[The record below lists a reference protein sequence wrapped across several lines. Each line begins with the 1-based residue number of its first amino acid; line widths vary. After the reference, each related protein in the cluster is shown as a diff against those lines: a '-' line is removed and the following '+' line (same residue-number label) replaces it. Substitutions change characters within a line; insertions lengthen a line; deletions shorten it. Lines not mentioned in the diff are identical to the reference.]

1 MSPSKGAARI
11 PAEGGSVSHRR
22 ARLLPLRTV
31 PQDIAQDIALI
42 KPLQV
47 AIEAAHA
54 ASEPILERFRA
65 ADLSVDNKGDG
76 SPVSEAD
83 KAAEKIIRHILSGAF
98 PSIDIYGEEE
108 GFEDTGSTYR
118 WVVDPIDGTLSF
130 VAGIPLFGTLIALE
144 ERASGKSLL
153 GVIHLPALG
162 ETYAGGRGLG
172 VRCNETELAIREDQ
186 TVHSDNPFTS
196 AIISA
201 GDPLQFQHAGCAG
214 DHAKLSLNPLFR
226 GYSDCFG
233 HAMVLRGSVGAM
245 VDPAL
250 APWDLAATSALI
262 RAAGGAIFTR
272 PSKLQG
278 YTDAILGRPSLV
290 RALVADLGWAQ

>member
-1 MSPSKGAARI
+1 M
-11 PAEGGSVSHRR
+11 
-22 ARLLPLRTV
+22 L
-31 PQDIAQDIALI
+31 QDIAQDLALI

-47 AIEAAHA
+47 AIEAAQA
-54 ASEPILERFRA
+54 ASEPIMELFRT

-83 KAAEKIIRHILSGAF
+83 RAAEKIIRGVLGSAF
-98 PSIDIYGEEE
+98 PDIDIFGEEE
-108 GFEDTGSTYR
+108 GFEDTGSRYR

-130 VAGIPLFGTLIALE
+130 ISGIPLFGTLIALE
-144 ERASGKSLL
+144 ERASGESLL

-172 VRCNETELAIREDQ
+172 VRCNGDEIIITDEQSLQ
-186 TVHSDNPFTS
+186 NDNPFAS

-201 GDPLQFQHAGCAG
+201 GDPLQFQNAGCAA

-262 RAAGGAIFTR
+262 QAAGGAIFTR
-272 PSKLQG
+272 PSQLQG

-290 RALVADLGWAQ
+290 TALVADLGWAP

>member
-1 MSPSKGAARI
+1 M
-11 PAEGGSVSHRR
+11 
-22 ARLLPLRTV
+22 
-31 PQDIAQDIALI
+31 PQDIAQDLALI

-47 AIEAAHA
+47 AIEAAQA
-54 ASEPILERFRA
+54 AGGAILERFRA
-65 ADLSVDNKGDG
+65 ADLSVENKGDG

-83 KAAEKIIRHILSGAF
+83 QAAEKLIRSILGESF
-98 PSIDIYGEEE
+98 PDIDIYGEEE
-108 GFEDTGSTYR
+108 GFEDTGSAYR

-130 VAGIPLFGTLIALE
+130 ISGIPLFGTLIGLE
-144 ERASGKSLL
+144 ERASGESLL

-172 VRCNETELAIREDQ
+172 LRCNGTELKIHDEPGAQ
-186 TVHSDNPFTS
+186 TDNPFAS

-201 GDPLQFQHAGCAG
+201 GDPLQFQNAGCAA
-214 DHAKLSLNPLFR
+214 DHAKLSRNPLFR

-250 APWDLAATSALI
+250 APWDLAATAALI
-262 RAAGGAIFTR
+262 EAGGGALFTR
-272 PSKLQG
+272 PSQLQG

>member
-1 MSPSKGAARI
+1 MLPT
-11 PAEGGSVSHRR
+11 R

-31 PQDIAQDIALI
+31 PDEIAQDLALI

-47 AIEAAHA
+47 AIEAAQA
-54 ASEPILERFRA
+54 AGEAILQRFRA
-65 ADLSVDNKGDG
+65 ADLDVENKGDG

-83 KAAEKIIRHILSGAF
+83 KAAEKVIRSILGGAF
-98 PSIDIYGEEE
+98 PEIDIYGEEE
-108 GFEDTGSTYR
+108 GFEDTGSAYR

-130 VAGIPLFGTLIALE
+130 ISGIPLFGTLIGLE
-144 ERASGKSLL
+144 ERASGESVL

-172 VRCNETELAIREDQ
+172 VRCNGTELAIREPASAP
-186 TVHSDNPFTS
+186 SDNPF
-196 AIISA
+196 AADIISA
-201 GDPLQFQHAGCAG
+201 GDPLQFRNAGCAG
-214 DHAKLSLNPLFR
+214 DHAKLSRNPLFR

-262 RAAGGAIFTR
+262 HAAGGALFTR
-272 PSKLQG
+272 PSKLEG

-290 RALVADLGWAQ
+290 RALVADLGWAD